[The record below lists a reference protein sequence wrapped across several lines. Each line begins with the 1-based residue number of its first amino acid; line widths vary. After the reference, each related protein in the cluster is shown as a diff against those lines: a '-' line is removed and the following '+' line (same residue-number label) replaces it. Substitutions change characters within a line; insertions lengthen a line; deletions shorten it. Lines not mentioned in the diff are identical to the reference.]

1 MKLSKA
7 QLATL
12 EAVERGEV
20 RKVYSCYYSRPDRID
35 GARKRTLQI
44 LLENGLVFL
53 DYTQRRIG
61 QFIPFDYY
69 RLTDSGRDA
78 LVAASKIRSE
88 AHSPVDAEASS
99 E

>member
-20 RKVYSCYYSRPDRID
+20 KMVYSCYYSRPDRID

-44 LLENGLVFL
+44 LIENGLVFF
-53 DYTQRRIG
+53 DYTPRKIG
-61 QFIPFDYY
+61 RFIPFDYY
-69 RLTDSGRDA
+69 RLTNAGRAA
-78 LVAASKIRSE
+78 LEE
-88 AHSPVDAEASS
+88 ARK
-99 E
+99 

>member
-7 QLATL
+7 QIATL

-20 RKVYSCYYSRPDRID
+20 RNVYSCYYSRPDRID

-44 LLENGLVFL
+44 LIENGLVFL
-53 DYTQRRIG
+53 DYTQRKIG

-69 RLTDSGRDA
+69 RITDAGRAA
-78 LVAASKIRSE
+78 LEEVRK
-88 AHSPVDAEASS
+88 
-99 E
+99 

>member
-35 GARKRTLQI
+35 GARKRSLQI
-44 LLENGLVFL
+44 LIENGLVFL
-53 DYTQRRIG
+53 DYTPRKIG
-61 QFIPFDYY
+61 RFIPFDYY
-69 RLTDSGRDA
+69 RLTDAGEKA
-78 LVAASKIRSE
+78 LKE
-88 AHSPVDAEASS
+88 ARK
-99 E
+99 

>member
-7 QLATL
+7 QIATL

-35 GARKRTLQI
+35 GARKRSLQI
-44 LLENGLVFL
+44 LIENGLVFL
-53 DYTQRRIG
+53 DYTPRKIG

-69 RLTDSGRDA
+69 RLTDAGKKA
-78 LVAASKIRSE
+78 IEE
-88 AHSPVDAEASS
+88 ARK
-99 E
+99 

>member
-7 QLATL
+7 QIATL

-20 RKVYSCYYSRPDRID
+20 QKVYSCYCSRPDRID

-44 LLENGLVFL
+44 LIENGLVFL
-53 DYTQRRIG
+53 DYTPRKIG

-69 RLTDSGRDA
+69 HLTNAGRAA
-78 LVAASKIRSE
+78 LEEVRK
-88 AHSPVDAEASS
+88 
-99 E
+99 

>member
-20 RKVYSCYYSRPDRID
+20 QKVYSCYCSRPDRID

-44 LLENGLVFL
+44 LIEKCLVFI
-53 DYTQRRIG
+53 DYTPRKIG
-61 QFIPFDYY
+61 RFIPFDYY
-69 RLTDSGRDA
+69 RLTDAGEKA
-78 LVAASKIRSE
+78 LEE
-88 AHSPVDAEASS
+88 ARK
-99 E
+99 